1 MLEHTAGIDAML
13 DGHSHDTEKV
23 IMKNK
28 NGDTVI
34 RQACGTKMAG
44 IGWLRIK
51 AEDGSIDTGLYTWSN
66 SITAPEL
73 LGLENEMSAL
83 IREKVGEVNDQL
95 QAVVAKTAVELT
107 VNDPNALDMSGNPI
121 RIARMA
127 ETNLGDLSSDAS
139 RIITGAEIGL
149 ANAGRPRTSSIRY
162 SFFSSPS

>member
-1 MLEHTAGIDAML
+1 
-13 DGHSHDTEKV
+13 
-23 IMKNK
+23 MKNK

-83 IREKVGEVNDQL
+83 IREKVGEVNNQL

-107 VNDPNALDMSGNPI
+107 VNDPKRFPVNCELIHIPVTGDHTENRFLALYRKLTEDRVNGLQLEVKLSFTFAEPDRREPI
-121 RIARMA
+121 MVLIDHKSS
-127 ETNLGDLSSDAS
+127 LGF
-139 RIITGAEIGL
+139 R
-149 ANAGRPRTSSIRY
+149 
-162 SFFSSPS
+162 